1 MDIPKWKAVIL
12 RIAQIVSNILKS
24 LWLFF
29 PSVLFLLLVT
39 LCFWML
45 SQGKDLIIAFTENGK
60 AKVFFFIAIAFWV
73 YVTWYSSRIIAYI
86 KKSQQDNY
94 IRLCN
99 PGLEKE
105 KLSAKYQLRAFYL
118 NHIPWMLGFAC
129 FLVIAF
135 AIIRLALP
143 GSFIV
148 KHILV
153 MTGILLLLLGFMGW
167 INRRTDD
174 LAKQYPKLFS
184 RFFWIVLIT
193 FLIVL
198 TLLSFFDDDTSI
210 WWLFTL
216 VIWLFIIFLLYT
228 NLKERDMELGE
239 IKLEEKRDSWISRV
253 LKSVMRWLNL
263 ADMELGYFKWFNI
276 ICAIG
281 FLVYIAVIISFGF
294 SVFVGPFPFVL
305 LAFAVLLGFGNFVT
319 ALSVKSNVNLHFI
332 IFLLAAVFSSS
343 ENHRVRT
350 VSLNKRMVS
359 PDIFDQ
365 RPTIQQY
372 FINWLQ
378 LRNEIDSVDSYPVYF
393 VLGNGGATRS
403 AYWVT
408 SVLGRL
414 EDASLAGG
422 SRFSRHIFCLSGTSG
437 GGVGMAAFYKLLY
450 DAQKNNKWVT
460 DFEASGKEF
469 LGQDYLTYTLARML
483 GPDYFK
489 YIIHWSP
496 WGDRAAAL
504 EYSFENSVD
513 NGVYKL
519 HFSTPLDSFI
529 TKDASLPVFCI
540 NTTRMQDGTPGV
552 VSNIKMDS
560 VLFNK
565 RVDVLSLL
573 QDSLSIRMSTAAI
586 LGARF
591 PYISPAGRIDNK
603 INGNKTYP
611 NYFVDGGYFDNSG
624 AGVVQEMIA
633 AISKVADTCSN
644 QVLQRR
650 IKKLKLIV
658 LHITNSPLAEAD
670 LKNVVPLKNDLA
682 APILTILGAY
692 DMQTTVNDRRLENFI
707 ADINL
712 QYDSSHTGFRSAA
725 YIPIDLYNNPAMNA
739 ADTLPYK
746 RSLSD
751 TLPSNG
757 PYAMNWFISKDVQ
770 KRMDQRLKKQPAL
783 DSLVRLMQSG
793 K

>member
-1 MDIPKWKAVIL
+1 MDIPTWKRIL
-12 RIAQIVSNILKS
+12 LKIQQIVSNILKS

-39 LCFWML
+39 LCFWMF

-60 AKVFFFIAIAFWV
+60 AKIFFFIAIAFWV
-73 YVTWYSSRIIAYI
+73 YVTWYSSRIIAYL
-86 KKSQQDNY
+86 KKAQQDNY

-99 PGLEKE
+99 PNEEKD
-105 KLSAKYQLRAFYL
+105 KLSSKYQLRAFYL
-118 NHIPWMLGFAC
+118 NHIPRMLGFAC

-135 AIIRLALP
+135 AILRLATP
-143 GSFIV
+143 TSFIA
-148 KHILV
+148 KHLSL
-153 MTGILLLLLGFMGW
+153 MALILLLLLGIMGW
-167 INRRTDD
+167 VNRRTGE
-174 LAKQYPKLFS
+174 LAKQYPKRFN
-184 RFFWIVLIT
+184 RFFWIILAT

-198 TLLSFFDDDTSI
+198 ILLSLFDDDTSI

-216 VIWLFIIFLLYT
+216 IIWLFIIFLLYT

-239 IKLEEKRDSWISRV
+239 IKLMDKKESWITRLS
-253 LKSVMRWLNL
+253 KKVMRWLSL
-263 ADMELGYFKWFNI
+263 DEKELGYFKWFNI

-281 FLVYIAVIISFGF
+281 FIVYLTVIISFNF

-305 LAFAVLLGFGNFVT
+305 LAFAVLLGFGNFIT
-319 ALSVKSNVNLHFI
+319 ALSVKTNINLHFI
-332 IFLLAAVFSSS
+332 VFLLAALFNAS

-350 VSLNKRMVS
+350 TLLDTRKVERG
-359 PDIFDQ
+359 IFRE
-365 RPTIQQY
+365 RPSVQEY
-372 FINWLQ
+372 FVQWLQ
-378 LRNEIDSVDSYPVYF
+378 QRSEIDSASSYPVYF

-422 SRFSRHIFCLSGTSG
+422 DRFSRHIFCLSGTSG

-450 DAQKNNKWVT
+450 DARQNGKTMKG
-460 DFEASGKEF
+460 FEASGKEF

-504 EYSFENSVD
+504 EYSFENSED
-513 NGVYKL
+513 TGVYKL
-519 HFSTPLDSFI
+519 HFSTPLDSFV
-529 TKDASLPVFCI
+529 TQDASLPVFCI
-540 NTTRMQDGTPGV
+540 NTTRVQDGTPGV
-552 VSNIKMDS
+552 VTNIKMDS

-591 PYISPAGRIDNK
+591 PYVSPAGRIDNK
-603 INGNKTYP
+603 VNANKINP

-624 AGVVQEMIA
+624 AGVVQEMIT
-633 AISKVADTCSN
+633 AIGKVADTCTN
-644 QVLQRR
+644 PVLLRR
-650 IKKLKLIV
+650 IKKLQLVV
-658 LHITNSPLAEAD
+658 LHITNSPLGEPD
-670 LKNVVPLKNDLA
+670 LKEVAPLKNDLA

-707 ADINL
+707 TDINH
-712 QYDSSHTGFRSAA
+712 QHDSTHTGFRGAV
-725 YIPIDLYNNPAMNA
+725 YLPIDLYNNPRMNPS
-739 ADTLPYK
+739 DTLPYK

-757 PYAMNWFISKDVQ
+757 PYAMNWFISKDVRT
-770 KRMDQRLKKQPAL
+770 RMDKRLDRQPVL
-783 DSLVRLMQSG
+783 DSLVGLMQGG